1 MRIGPFLSI
10 KKEAS
15 VIRGTPHACLMTIKH
30 EMSVFDAMVRSGV
43 MEQAGPS
50 GQVRPVWE
58 PASHTGGGYAVIPD
72 RDGP

>member
-1 MRIGPFLSI
+1 
-10 KKEAS
+10 
-15 VIRGTPHACLMTIKH
+15 
-30 EMSVFDAMVRSGV
+30 MSVFDAMVRSGV

-58 PASHTGGGYAVIPD
+58 PAAHTGGGYAVIPD